1 MWLIHDVSVQ
11 LDVCVKYYMHFFN
24 SCGPFLLRVCEVD
37 YRRMG
42 PFYGLPVWLQV
53 NICTQ
58 ISTTVYITTLTEM
71 TDCKMCIVCNQ
82 YVKTNY
88 TNYFML
94 YIRSMMLHVLQWS
107 STKASIYNSC
117 DIVFVLIM
125 SYIQHP
131 TIMALHYYNITCSV
145 DHDIDVRSIHTQHI
159 FTREQGLCPS
169 CLARHQEWE
178 QDILSQLTPGSD
190 PGQTN
195 PDKPLW
201 EREAWEIAKVW
212 MGPSHE
218 SFRAG
223 GGDTIALLQLVT
235 NCRLFASSFANRQSF
250 VDVSSEVLILQ

>member
-1 MWLIHDVSVQ
+1 
-11 LDVCVKYYMHFFN
+11 
-24 SCGPFLLRVCEVD
+24 
-37 YRRMG
+37 
-42 PFYGLPVWLQV
+42 
-53 NICTQ
+53 
-58 ISTTVYITTLTEM
+58 
-71 TDCKMCIVCNQ
+71 MCIICNQ
-82 YVKTNY
+82 YIKTNY
-88 TNYFML
+88 ITFFML
-94 YIRSMMLHVLQWS
+94 YMCFSDLLLLYSCICN
-107 STKASIYNSC
+107 TC

-131 TIMALHYYNITCSV
+131 TIMTLRYYNMTCNV
-145 DHDIDVRSIHTQHI
+145 DHDIDVRSIHTRHII
-159 FTREQGLCPS
+159 FTRVQGLCPS

-178 QDILSQLTPGSD
+178 RDILSQLTPGSD

-235 NCRLFASSFANRQSF
+235 NCRLFASSIANRQSF
-250 VDVSSEVLILQ
+250 VDVSRHVFMLQ